1 MGELKFIGKRVV
13 YLAVMLFGVATLVFI
28 LTKMIPGDPVVANL
42 SQRALNDPE
51 IVAAYRAKHGLDR
64 PLIVQYIY
72 YIRDLL
78 HFDLG
83 TSIRTSRPVL
93 DDLARC
99 YPATLELAL
108 FSIVIASVFGI
119 LFGII
124 SAIRRNSILDQIVR
138 AISVTG
144 VSIPAFW
151 FALLMLYFFYYKLKI
166 FPGPG
171 RLSNSFSAPASV
183 TGMYV
188 IDSLIEGNPAKAMD
202 AVRHLILP
210 SIVLAAFTMGLITRT
225 TRSNLLDALS
235 TDYIRTAKAK
245 GLSGLGLIM
254 RHALGNALIPVIT
267 YVGPMTASILTGS
280 LVVESIFT
288 IGGLGSKFVECIT
301 NRDYPMI
308 MGTTIFL
315 ATLMV
320 TMTLITDI
328 VYKLIDPRIT
338 LE

>member
-124 SAIRRNSILDQIVR
+124 SAIRRNSILDR
-138 AISVTG
+138 FS
-144 VSIPAFW
+144 S
-151 FALLMLYFFYYKLKI
+151 LYH
-166 FPGPG
+166 GPDHQ
-171 RLSNSFSAPASV
+171 NHPF
-183 TGMYV
+183 
-188 IDSLIEGNPAKAMD
+188 
-202 AVRHLILP
+202 
-210 SIVLAAFTMGLITRT
+210 
-225 TRSNLLDALS
+225 
-235 TDYIRTAKAK
+235 
-245 GLSGLGLIM
+245 
-254 RHALGNALIPVIT
+254 
-267 YVGPMTASILTGS
+267 
-280 LVVESIFT
+280 
-288 IGGLGSKFVECIT
+288 
-301 NRDYPMI
+301 
-308 MGTTIFL
+308 
-315 ATLMV
+315 
-320 TMTLITDI
+320 
-328 VYKLIDPRIT
+328 
-338 LE
+338 

>member
-124 SAIRRNSILDQIVR
+124 SAIRRNSILD
-138 AISVTG
+138 
-144 VSIPAFW
+144 P
-151 FALLMLYFFYYKLKI
+151 
-166 FPGPG
+166 
-171 RLSNSFSAPASV
+171 
-183 TGMYV
+183 GMYV
-188 IDSLIEGNPAKAMD
+188 IDSLIEGNPSKSMD

-225 TRSNLLDALS
+225 TRSNL
-235 TDYIRTAKAK
+235 
-245 GLSGLGLIM
+245 
-254 RHALGNALIPVIT
+254 
-267 YVGPMTASILTGS
+267 
-280 LVVESIFT
+280 
-288 IGGLGSKFVECIT
+288 
-301 NRDYPMI
+301 
-308 MGTTIFL
+308 
-315 ATLMV
+315 
-320 TMTLITDI
+320 
-328 VYKLIDPRIT
+328 
-338 LE
+338 

>member
-171 RLSNSFSAPASV
+171 RLSNSFSAPASG

-202 AVRHLILP
+202 A
-210 SIVLAAFTMGLITRT
+210 
-225 TRSNLLDALS
+225 LS
-235 TDYIRTAKAK
+235 TDYVRTAKAK
-245 GLSGLGLIM
+245 GLNSLCLILK
-254 RHALGNALIPVIT
+254 HALGNALIPV
-267 YVGPMTASILTGS
+267 MTVI
-280 LVVESIFT
+280 
-288 IGGLGSKFVECIT
+288 GLGLGNLLGGMVLVETIFKWPGVGQFAYECVMAA
-301 NRDYPMI
+301 DYPAIIGVALLIALNYMI
-308 MGTTIFL
+308 INT
-315 ATLMV
+315 V
-320 TMTLITDI
+320 VDI
-328 VYKLIDPRIT
+328 LYGIIDPRVRCN
-338 LE
+338 

>member
-42 SQRALNDPE
+42 SQRALNDPG
-51 IVAAYRAKHGLDR
+51 IVSAYRIKHGLDQ
-64 PLIVQYIY
+64 PLIVQYFY

-83 TSIRTSRPVL
+83 TSIRTNRPVL

-108 FSIVIASVFGI
+108 FSIVIASLFGI

-151 FALLMLYFFYYKLKI
+151 FALLMLYFFYYKMKI
-166 FPGPG
+166 FPGPACT
-171 RLSNSFSAPASV
+171 S
-183 TGMYV
+183 
-188 IDSLIEGNPAKAMD
+188 
-202 AVRHLILP
+202 
-210 SIVLAAFTMGLITRT
+210 
-225 TRSNLLDALS
+225 S
-235 TDYIRTAKAK
+235 T
-245 GLSGLGLIM
+245 
-254 RHALGNALIPVIT
+254 V
-267 YVGPMTASILTGS
+267 
-280 LVVESIFT
+280 
-288 IGGLGSKFVECIT
+288 
-301 NRDYPMI
+301 
-308 MGTTIFL
+308 
-315 ATLMV
+315 
-320 TMTLITDI
+320 
-328 VYKLIDPRIT
+328 
-338 LE
+338 

>member
-13 YLAVMLFGVATLVFI
+13 YLAVMLFGVATLVSI

-124 SAIRRNSILDQIVR
+124 SAIRRNSYGNVCDRQSDR
-138 AISVTG
+138 GKSG
-144 VSIPAFW
+144 KSHGCHPSPDPSKYCSGC
-151 FALLMLYFFYYKLKI
+151 LYH
-166 FPGPG
+166 GPDH
-171 RLSNSFSAPASV
+171 RNHPF
-183 TGMYV
+183 
-188 IDSLIEGNPAKAMD
+188 
-202 AVRHLILP
+202 
-210 SIVLAAFTMGLITRT
+210 
-225 TRSNLLDALS
+225 
-235 TDYIRTAKAK
+235 
-245 GLSGLGLIM
+245 
-254 RHALGNALIPVIT
+254 
-267 YVGPMTASILTGS
+267 
-280 LVVESIFT
+280 
-288 IGGLGSKFVECIT
+288 
-301 NRDYPMI
+301 
-308 MGTTIFL
+308 
-315 ATLMV
+315 
-320 TMTLITDI
+320 
-328 VYKLIDPRIT
+328 
-338 LE
+338 